1 MCTLREKIQ
10 IGSPLRGHELTGMN
24 SLYKN
29 VLAKQNRSSRQLHCV
44 VTSNQHMHFLSLF
57 VMCYKCF
64 IGCKVG

>member
-29 VLAKQNRSSRQLHCV
+29 VLAKQNRSSRQLHRV

-57 VMCYKCF
+57 V
-64 IGCKVG
+64 IVL

>member
-1 MCTLREKIQ
+1 MHFARKNTK
-10 IGSPLRGHELTGMN
+10 SPLRGHELSVN

-44 VTSNQHMHFLSLF
+44 AASNWHMHFLSLF

-64 IGCKVG
+64 IACKVG